1 MIQINLSILN
11 SFKSIDANTYVS
23 ICLYANDV
31 LILCSN
37 IGTIDKTKETLAF
50 NFDMKD
56 MGEAN
61 MILRIKI
68 IKTYDVLML
77 SQE

>member
-1 MIQINLSILN
+1 MINDSDKFIYS
-11 SFKSIDANTYVS
+11 KSIDANTYVS

>member
-1 MIQINLSILN
+1 MLILN
-11 SFKSIDANTYVS
+11 
-23 ICLYANDV
+23 
-31 LILCSN
+31 SN
-37 IGTIDKTKETLAF
+37 IGTNDKTKEMLAF